1 MQPILIP
8 LAGILGL
15 ILLEIFGFAFMGAL
29 IGPFLTVVVVVAT
42 AVGGLWIIRVQ
53 GASQLV
59 RIQRSVDAGEL
70 PALEL
75 MATALLPV
83 AAILLVFPG
92 LFTDLIGLLLLIPP
106 VRETLAREAIRR
118 WGNRVRSGQTQAA
131 KRAAVEIEGE
141 FRRRDPERLRGKDP
155 DSQ

>member
-15 ILLEIFGFAFMGAL
+15 VLLEIFGFALMGSL
-29 IGPFLTVVVVVAT
+29 IGPFLTVIVVVAT
-42 AVGGLWIIRVQ
+42 AAGGLWIIRVQ

-70 PALEL
+70 PALDL
-75 MATALLPV
+75 IATALLPV

-92 LFTDLIGLLLLIPP
+92 LFTDLVGVLLLIPSL
-106 VRETLAREAIRR
+106 REAIARAAIRR
-118 WGNRVRSGQTQAA
+118 WGERIRSGHAQAG
-131 KRAAVEIEGE
+131 KRAVVEIEGE
-141 FRRRDPERLRGKDP
+141 FRRRDPERISGKDP
-155 DSQ
+155 NSD